1 MSFREAKWILLSVA
15 AFVAAAVCLP
25 WIGPGPI
32 SPNAVL
38 ALQSPE
44 YPIFVELR
52 LSRTVLGLLAGGAL
66 SLTGALFQA
75 MLRDS
80 LATPYT
86 LGVSSGASLGAI
98 LALALRLPADFGAP
112 AVWLGA
118 LAGASLIL
126 LVVSSVSQEHGHLSS
141 YRLLLTGISLNGVCS
156 AIILLVHSLASDA
169 RSLSVTHWLL
179 GNLDSVRYSVLA
191 FYAVISLA
199 IAGFLIAKARH
210 WNLLMVGEA
219 WAASRGVS
227 PAAMMRIG
235 LFSGSV
241 LTAGAIALCGPIGF
255 VGLIVPHIVRSRFSP
270 DYRILMPC
278 AYLLGG
284 ALLATADALG
294 RVVVAPAELPAGAV
308 MALLGGPYLVWLV
321 RRRF

>member
-1 MSFREAKWILLSVA
+1 MSFREAKWILLSFG
-15 AFVAAAVCLP
+15 AFLAAAVCLP
-25 WIGPGPI
+25 WIGPAQI
-32 SPNAVL
+32 TLNAVL
-38 ALQSPE
+38 TRQSPE

-52 LSRTVLGLLAGGAL
+52 LSRTILGLLAGGAL

-98 LALALRLPADFGAP
+98 LALALHLPAAFGVS
-112 AVWLGA
+112 AVWMGA
-118 LAGASLIL
+118 LAGASLVL

-141 YRLLLTGISLNGVCS
+141 YRLLLTGISINGVCS
-156 AIILLVHSLASDA
+156 ALILLVHSLASDA

-191 FYAVISLA
+191 LYAIISLA
-199 IAGFLIAKARH
+199 IAWFLILKARQ

-227 PAAMMRIG
+227 PAALMRIG

-241 LTAGAIALCGPIGF
+241 LTASAVALCGPIGF